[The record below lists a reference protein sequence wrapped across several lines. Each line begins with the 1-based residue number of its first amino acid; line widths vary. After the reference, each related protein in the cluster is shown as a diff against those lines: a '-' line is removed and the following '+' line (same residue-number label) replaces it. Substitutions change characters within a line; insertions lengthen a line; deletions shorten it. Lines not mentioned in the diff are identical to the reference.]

1 MLTKGAPERV
11 WALCENVLVGGVPE
25 RKDEKWEKKYNMANL
40 EFGKNGERVLGFS
53 KYHLPND

>member
-11 WALCENVLVGGVPE
+11 WALCENVSVKGALE
-25 RKDEKWEKKYNMANL
+25 KKDEQWENRYNKANL

-53 KYHLPND
+53 KYHLPRD